1 MAVLGTKVPIP
12 TLRRDLVERDRLT
25 ARLIERLAGGD
36 LPRLVLVSAAPG
48 FGKTTVLARVSHP
61 RLGELR
67 TLPATMAIFRAS
79 AARARGDTDAMA
91 QHARSALS
99 LTGPTTTGPRG
110 RRRQR
115 QKSASASTSAPPW
128 R

>member
-61 RLGELR
+61 RWGNC
-67 TLPATMAIFRAS
+67 
-79 AARARGDTDAMA
+79 ARCPR
-91 QHARSALS
+91 RWPSS
-99 LTGPTTTGPRG
+99 GPLLLEPEVTPT
-110 RRRQR
+110 
-115 QKSASASTSAPPW
+115 PW
-128 R
+128 RSMPEAPCR